1 MKEVILPQLGEGIE
15 GASITCWY
23 FKPGDNVKEGEDLVE
38 LATDKAAFNLPCPAS
53 GKLSRVLL
61 LLLCQVDASSTCKSW
76 GLRQTTPAADV
87 RGGEPDELAGE
98 GCEHHPFLH
107 LQRLHSCWSRRRE

>member
-61 LLLCQVDASSTCKSW
+61 SE
-76 GLRQTTPAADV
+76 
-87 RGGEPDELAGE
+87 GEAVKVGQALATIE
-98 GCEHHPFLH
+98 EEP
-107 LQRLHSCWSRRRE
+107 S

>member
-23 FKPGDNVKEGEDLVE
+23 FKQGDNVKEGEDLVE

-53 GKLSRVLL
+53 GKLRQILL
-61 LLLCQVDASSTCKSW
+61 NEGDAVKVGQAMAIIEEAS
-76 GLRQTTPAADV
+76 G
-87 RGGEPDELAGE
+87 
-98 GCEHHPFLH
+98 
-107 LQRLHSCWSRRRE
+107 